1 MHTRMQAVEVLHPAV
16 RILTLPPIVIG
27 VTLLLMYAL
36 EGFLTLRELLVCEL
50 FLLLIPIAA
59 YPLREILHIG
69 KGSAVRRHNGGRK
82 SCNGLKKHKNQRGK
96 ILDSDLPP
104 AAEQLVQ

>member
-1 MHTRMQAVEVLHPAV
+1 MKIHTQMQAVEVLHPAV

-59 YPLREILHIG
+59 YPLREILPGG

-82 SCNGLKKHKNQRGK
+82 SCNG
-96 ILDSDLPP
+96 
-104 AAEQLVQ
+104 

>member
-27 VTLLLMYAL
+27 VTLLLMYVL

-50 FLLLIPIAA
+50 FCCSS
-59 YPLREILHIG
+59 PLRHTRCGNPFTSERTGG

-82 SCNGLKKHKNQRGK
+82 SCNG
-96 ILDSDLPP
+96 
-104 AAEQLVQ
+104 

>member
-27 VTLLLMYAL
+27 VTLLLMYVL

-50 FLLLIPIAA
+50 FCCSS
-59 YPLREILHIG
+59 PLRHTRCGKPFTSERTGG
-69 KGSAVRRHNGGRK
+69 KGSAVRRHHGGRK
-82 SCNGLKKHKNQRGK
+82 SCNG
-96 ILDSDLPP
+96 
-104 AAEQLVQ
+104 